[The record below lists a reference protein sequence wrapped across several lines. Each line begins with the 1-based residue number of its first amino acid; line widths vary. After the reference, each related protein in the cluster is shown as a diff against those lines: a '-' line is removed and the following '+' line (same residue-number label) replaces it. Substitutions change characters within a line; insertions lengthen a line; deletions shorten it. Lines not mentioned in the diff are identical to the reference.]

1 MQVIE
6 SAVHIAPHNGVSRET
21 AAPMFSIVGPV
32 YNEEALLEEFCAR
45 MVEVLEGLGEPFE
58 LVLVNDGSRDRSPEI
73 LRRLY
78 AADERIKVI
87 NFSRNFGLQAA
98 LTAGLDHARGQAI
111 VVMDTDLQ
119 DPPEVVPR
127 LIAKW
132 REGFQL
138 VYAQRAERAGETWFK
153 KFTASAFYRL
163 ITKITS
169 VQIPV
174 DTGEFRLMDRK
185 VVDAIISMREYN
197 RFMRG
202 LSMWVGYKQAGITY
216 ERDARKAG
224 ETRFPLKKMVRLA
237 LDGITSFSYLPLQ
250 LATYFGFLV
259 AAFSLLGLV
268 AVVIMR
274 LSGNQDAFYGQA
286 STLVSVLFLGGV
298 QLIFLGIIGEYL
310 GRIYDEVK
318 KRPLY
323 IVAEQLGFDG
333 DAEREQVFERPIS
346 PMKGAQS

>member
-1 MQVIE
+1 MQVIDPATQ
-6 SAVHIAPHNGVSRET
+6 SVSRIGVSRQR
-21 AAPMFSIVGPV
+21 PHPIFSIVGPV
-32 YNEEALLEEFCAR
+32 FNEEALLEEFCQR
-45 MVEVLEGLGEPFE
+45 MVEVMETLGEPFE

-78 AADERIKVI
+78 QADPRIKVI

-119 DPPEVVPR
+119 DPPEVVLR
-127 LIAKW
+127 LIDKW
-132 REGFQL
+132 REGYQL

-153 KFTASAFYRL
+153 KFTASVFYRL

-185 VVDAIISMREYN
+185 VVDAITSMREYN

-202 LSMWVGYKQAGITY
+202 LSVWVGYRQTGITY
-216 ERDARKAG
+216 QRDARKAG
-224 ETRFPLKKMVRLA
+224 ETKFPLKKMVRLA

-250 LATYFGFLV
+250 LATYFGFSV
-259 AAFSLLGLV
+259 AIFSLVLLV
-268 AVVIMR
+268 AVLLLRIFKP
-274 LSGNQDAFYGQA
+274 DFFYGQA
-286 STLVSVLFLGGV
+286 TTLVSVLFLGSV
-298 QLIFLGIIGEYL
+298 QLIFLGMIGEYL

-323 IVAEQLGFDG
+323 IVAEQLGF
-333 DAEREQVFERPIS
+333 EEE
-346 PMKGAQS
+346 GA